1 MSAATNSISLYP
13 AAEVAW
19 TNVVRDIRD
28 GALATARVVV
38 TFAGCTTLLVAA
50 ILFAN
55 DDVRAALKSLLPSPA
70 TQVATTEEAAAP
82 VEAAAP
88 TPTAS
93 AASDPR
99 QKHIVQYLARRYR
112 VAEEASRMLV
122 SSAYQIGKEYKLDPL
137 LILSVVAIESS
148 LNPYAE
154 SAMGAQGLMQVMTRI
169 HAGRFEAHGGQL
181 AALDPVANMKVG
193 SAILSDMIVRGGS
206 VERGLQ
212 LYVGAGNQA
221 DDGGYGARVLGE
233 RSRIALAASWQ
244 SRRRDLRC
252 PTVGSR
258 ATAEACDRSNP
269 PGRVERIDTGA
280 GTGRRTAPCALG
292 LSGASRTDRR
302 RAEIH
307 PRVARAIAR
316 DCRGARS
323 RLGPPVSH
331 R

>member
-1 MSAATNSISLYP
+1 MSAATNLTSPHP
-13 AAEVAW
+13 AAAVAW
-19 TNVVRDIRD
+19 TNIVRDIRD

-38 TFAGCTTLLVAA
+38 TFAGCTTLLAAA

-55 DDVRAALKSLLPSPA
+55 DDVRAALKSLLPQAA
-70 TQVATTEEAAAP
+70 TQVATTEEPASP
-82 VEAAAP
+82 GEAAAP
-88 TPTAS
+88 TAS
-93 AASDPR
+93 APAASDPR

-122 SSAYQIGKEYKLDPL
+122 SAAYQIGKEYKLDPL

-193 SAILSDMIVRGGS
+193 SAILSDMIARGGS

-233 RSRIALAASWQ
+233 RSRIALAASGKVDAAISAARQ
-244 SRRRDLRC
+244 AAIE
-252 PTVGSR
+252 PQQKP
-258 ATAEACDRSNP
+258 ATAANRPAESSASMP
-269 PGRVERIDTGA
+269 
-280 GTGRRTAPCALG
+280 APAQ
-292 LSGASRTDRR
+292 
-302 RAEIH
+302 AEEQ
-307 PRVARAIAR
+307 PA
-316 DCRGARS
+316 ARS
-323 RLGPPVSH
+323 A
-331 R
+331 

>member
-1 MSAATNSISLYP
+1 MSAATNSISLQP
-13 AAEVAW
+13 AADVAW
-19 TNVVRDIRD
+19 TNIVRDIRD

-38 TFAGCTTLLVAA
+38 TFAGCTTLLVGA

-55 DDVRAALKSLLPSPA
+55 DDVRAALKTLLPQPA
-70 TQVATTEEAAAP
+70 IQVASAEDAAAP

-88 TPTAS
+88 AAS
-93 AASDPR
+93 APAASDPR

-122 SSAYQIGKEYKLDPL
+122 SAAYQIGKEYKLDPM

-193 SAILSDMIVRGGS
+193 SAILSDMIARGGS

-221 DDGGYGARVLGE
+221 DDGGYAARVLGE
-233 RSRIALAASWQ
+233 RSRIALAASGKVDAAISAARQ
-244 SRRRDLRC
+244 PAVEPQQR
-252 PTVGSR
+252 P
-258 ATAEACDRSNP
+258 ATAATRPAESSASMP
-269 PGRVERIDTGA
+269 
-280 GTGRRTAPCALG
+280 APA
-292 LSGASRTDRR
+292 
-302 RAEIH
+302 RAEEQ
-307 PRVARAIAR
+307 PA
-316 DCRGARS
+316 ARS
-323 RLGPPVSH
+323 A
-331 R
+331 